1 MGGRDGGTDGRTE
14 GARLT
19 RRGLAALGLG
29 LGGGLALAGLAGC
42 ADDGL
47 PGGADDPP
55 PPEATKL
62 PGTDVMSP
70 RRVAYGDD
78 SSQWG
83 DLYRPSAAADP
94 DGPASKGVVVVVHG
108 GFWKAEYDA
117 SLGAPLALSLAEN
130 GWTALN
136 LEYRRVGSPDGEGG
150 GGGYPATFDDLAAG
164 IDLLADVEELT
175 DAERATV
182 VTLGHSAGGHL
193 AVWAAARGRFERWSP
208 VRVPVT
214 AAVSQAGVLD
224 LTAGLSDANA
234 APNVLAL
241 MGGDAEADPAAYDAA
256 DPARH
261 LPLGVPVRCVH
272 GTADTIVPLR
282 QSRDYVAAATGAG
295 DDATLTEVD
304 GDHFIVIDPATE
316 AWERTLELLEDLRA

>member
-1 MGGRDGGTDGRTE
+1 
-14 GARLT
+14 
-19 RRGLAALGLG
+19 
-29 LGGGLALAGLAGC
+29 
-42 ADDGL
+42 
-47 PGGADDPP
+47 
-55 PPEATKL
+55 
-62 PGTDVMSP
+62 MSP
-70 RRVAYGDD
+70 TRIAYGEDP
-78 SSQWG
+78 SQWG
-83 DLYRPSAAADP
+83 DLYRPAPGSDPGSTP
-94 DGPASKGVVVVVHG
+94 DGAPSKGVVVVVHG

-136 LEYRRVGSPDGEGG
+136 LEYRRVGSGDGG
-150 GGGYPATFDDLAAG
+150 GGGYPATFDDVAAG

-175 DAERATV
+175 DAERAIV

-224 LTAGLSDANA
+224 LTAGLADANA
-234 APNVLAL
+234 APNVRAL

-272 GTADTIVPLR
+272 GNADTIVPLR
-282 QSRDYVAAATGAG
+282 QSRDYVAAATAVG

-316 AWERTLELLEDLRA
+316 AWERTLELLESLRA

>member
-1 MGGRDGGTDGRTE
+1 MGGRDGGTEAAGG
-14 GARLT
+14 GARIT
-19 RRGLAALGLG
+19 RRTLAALGLG
-29 LGGGLALAGLAGC
+29 IGGVLAGC
-42 ADDGL
+42 ADDRRDGL

-70 RRVAYGDD
+70 RRITYGDD
-78 SSQWG
+78 PSQWG
-83 DLYRPSAAADP
+83 DLYRPSPGTDL
-94 DGPASKGVVVVVHG
+94 DGAASKGVVVVVHG

-136 LEYRRVGSPDGEGG
+136 LEYRRVGSGDGG
-150 GGGYPATFDDLAAG
+150 GGGYPATFDDVAAG
-164 IDLLADVEELT
+164 IDLLADVDELT

-193 AVWAAARGRFERWSP
+193 AVWAAARARFERWSP

-224 LTAGLSDANA
+224 LTAGLADANA
-234 APNVLAL
+234 APNVRAL
-241 MGGDAEADPAAYDAA
+241 MGGDAGSDPAAYDAA

-272 GTADTIVPLR
+272 GSSDTIVPLS
-282 QSRDYVAAATGAG
+282 QSRDYVAAATAAG
-295 DDATLTEVD
+295 DDATLTEVA

-316 AWERTLELLEDLRA
+316 AWERTLELLEALRA

>member
-1 MGGRDGGTDGRTE
+1 MGGRDGGTDG
-14 GARLT
+14 ARIT
-19 RRGLAALGLG
+19 RRGLAVLGVGLG
-29 LGGGLALAGLAGC
+29 AVLAGC
-42 ADDGL
+42 ADDRRDGL

-70 RRVAYGDD
+70 TRITYGDD
-78 SSQWG
+78 PSQWG
-83 DLYRPSAAADP
+83 DLYRPDP
-94 DGPASKGVVVVVHG
+94 GANPDDAPSKGVVVVVHG

-136 LEYRRVGSPDGEGG
+136 LEYRRVGAGAGG
-150 GGGYPATFDDLAAG
+150 GGGHPATFDDVAAG

-193 AVWAAARGRFERWSP
+193 AVWAAARARFERWSP

-224 LTAGLSDANA
+224 LTAGLADANA
-234 APNVLAL
+234 APNVRAL
-241 MGGDAEADPAAYDAA
+241 MGGDADSDPAAYDAA

-272 GTADTIVPLR
+272 GDADTIVPLS
-282 QSRDYVAAATGAG
+282 QSRDYVAAATAAG
-295 DDATLTEVD
+295 DDATLTEVA
-304 GDHFIVIDPATE
+304 GDHFIVIDPASA
-316 AWERTLELLEDLRA
+316 AWTSTLELLEGLRA